1 MRVFLLVSVLAA
13 AACGG
18 SSTPMNG
25 PTMSSKVGDDLGATS
40 VQSDEILGRDA
51 VTSHAKVKH
60 VLVAWRDLKG
70 ELDPRAQKRTKEEAS
85 QLALEVLG
93 KLKKGEAIEPL
104 MLQYSE
110 DPGSKDDGRAYDVAP
125 DEALVFEFKRLSLR
139 LNVGEAGI
147 VETQFGWHVIQRIE

>member
-1 MRVFLLVSVLAA
+1 MRAWLLVSVLAV

-25 PTMSSKVGDDLGATS
+25 PTMSSKLGEDLGAPS
-40 VQSDEILGRDA
+40 VQSDDILGREA
-51 VTSHAKVKH
+51 VTSHASVKH
-60 VLVAWRDLKG
+60 VLIAWRDLKG
-70 ELDPRAQKRTKEEAS
+70 EIDPRAQKRTKAEAS
-85 QLALEVLG
+85 QIALEVLER
-93 KLKKGEAIEPL
+93 LKKGEAIEPL

-110 DPGSKDDGRAYDVAP
+110 DPGSKDTGQAYDVAP

-147 VETQFGWHVIQRIE
+147 VESQFGWHVIQRMK